1 MFFVVCKYEYE
12 SIGNIVM
19 VFEDRLEAE
28 NFCMENNLKHL
39 DRHFFIT
46 SDI

>member
-1 MFFVVCKYEYE
+1 MFFVVCKHENEYVY
-12 SIGNIVM
+12 NIVRE
-19 VFEDRLEAE
+19 FEYRLEAE
-28 NFCMENNLKHL
+28 NFCMENNLKYL